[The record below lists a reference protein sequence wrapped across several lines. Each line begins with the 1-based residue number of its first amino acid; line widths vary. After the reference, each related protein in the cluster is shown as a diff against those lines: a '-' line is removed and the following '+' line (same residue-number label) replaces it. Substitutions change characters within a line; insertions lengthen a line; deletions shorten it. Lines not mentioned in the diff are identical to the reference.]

1 MAAHGPT
8 RGNGQCSGGCVVE
21 VVVVVVAGVVVVVLI
36 LFIFGHKRSVA
47 HDRLSSMTGSIDW
60 LARPGDIHRN
70 RGLLLWSRSNFCN
83 LRQQR

>member
-8 RGNGQCSGGCVVE
+8 GGNGQCSGGCVVE
-21 VVVVVVAGVVVVVLI
+21 VVVVVVGVVVVVVHI
-36 LFIFGHKRSVA
+36 LVHFGHKRSVA
-47 HDRLSSMTGSIDW
+47 HDRLSSMTGSVDW

-70 RGLLLWSRSNFCN
+70 RGLLMWSRSTFCN